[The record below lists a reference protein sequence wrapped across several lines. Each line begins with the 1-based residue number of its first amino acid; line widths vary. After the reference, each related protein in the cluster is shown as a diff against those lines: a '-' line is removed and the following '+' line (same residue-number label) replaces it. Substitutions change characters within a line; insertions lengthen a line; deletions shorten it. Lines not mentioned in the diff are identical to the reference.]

1 LNQPYRP
8 LVYYAAF
15 GDADIFA
22 CLRLSIGS
30 LLRFGGWPHEVLVL
44 TRESDL
50 AAVQRA
56 LAEFRLGARLHFAV
70 VPGADVL
77 DWCLA
82 RYRLDASPALLAG
95 NPVLYLDTD
104 VFCDGPLGEL
114 MAALGR
120 VPGIHVRSE
129 GRLDEGSLQS
139 SGHWFGWRL
148 LAADG
153 IPFDPS
159 APGFS
164 SGVIGLADATVAR
177 DSFDAILHSAYDHAE
192 RTGNRHHYAGY
203 DQPFANYV
211 LHKSGRFDTR
221 LLDQVVRLHRVAH
234 DRISIPD
241 PGHATGLVH
250 FTGGVGMAAPKRE
263 AMARYSAAI
272 LGRSAG

>member
-1 LNQPYRP
+1 

-15 GDADIFA
+15 GDADIVA
-22 CLRLSIGS
+22 CLRHSIAS
-30 LLRFGGWPHEVLVL
+30 LLRFGGWSHEILVL
-44 TRESDL
+44 TRESDM
-50 AAVQRA
+50 AAVQRE
-56 LAEFRLGARLHFAV
+56 LADFRLGDRLHVAV

-82 RYRLDASPALLAG
+82 RYRLDSSPVLLAAK
-95 NPVLYLDTD
+95 PLLYLDTD
-104 VFCDGPLGEL
+104 VFCDRSLHEL
-114 MAALGR
+114 MVALVR

-129 GRLDEGSLQS
+129 GRLDEGTLQS
-139 SGHWFGWRL
+139 AGHWFGWRL

-153 IPFDPS
+153 VRFDPT

-164 SGVIGLADATVAR
+164 SGVIGFIDATAAQ

-211 LHKSGRFDTR
+211 LRKLQRFDTR
-221 LLDQVVRLHRVAH
+221 LLDRVVRMHRVAP
-234 DRISIPD
+234 DRITIPD
-241 PGHATGLVH
+241 PAHAVGLVH

-263 AMARYSAAI
+263 AMAQYSAAR
-272 LGRSAG
+272 LAANVP